1 MISNVT
7 RQNKYAPH
15 GNGVRDKMF
24 EMILDNRFPD
34 WLQTELDKRQWSQAD
49 LAYSAGISRAVIN
62 KLLNKKTYPQADT
75 LQAIARALKIP
86 VESVYRVAGLLPE
99 ESETDAFT
107 AKVVHKLELIKSPK
121 RRETALR
128 LLEALID
135 EETNETHS
143 D

>member
-1 MISNVT
+1 ML
-7 RQNKYAPH
+7 
-15 GNGVRDKMF
+15 G
-24 EMILDNRFPD
+24 MILDNRFPD
-34 WLQTELDKRQWSQAD
+34 WLQSELDKRQWSQAD

-62 KLLNKKTYPQADT
+62 KLLNKKTYPQPDT

-99 ESETDAFT
+99 ESETDSFIAEI
-107 AKVVHKLELIKSPK
+107 VHKLKLIKSPK

>member
-1 MISNVT
+1 
-7 RQNKYAPH
+7 
-15 GNGVRDKMF
+15 MF

-34 WLQTELDKRQWSQAD
+34 WLQSELDKRQWSQAD

-62 KLLNKKTYPQADT
+62 KLLNKKTYPQPDT

-86 VESVYRVAGLLPE
+86 VESIYRVAWLLPE
-99 ESETDAFT
+99 ESETEAFT
-107 AKVVHKLELIKSPK
+107 AEIVHKLKLIKSPK

-135 EETNETHS
+135 EETNESHS